1 MLSLSM
7 IVRDEAEQLEACL
20 ASVAG
25 FVDEMV
31 VVDTGSTDA
40 TCAIAARCGATV
52 HQLAWP
58 GDFAPARNRA
68 LELVHGDWVL
78 VLDADERLCT
88 EARDPLRRL
97 MTDPDLLLINLL
109 RREEGASQ
117 APYSNVSRLFR
128 RHPAI
133 RWSRPYHSMV
143 DDSVVALL
151 QREPHWRIGQYGEAA
166 LIHHGYRPELLAAS
180 TKAQR
185 LREAMESELHQRPGA
200 PYASAKLAGLELA
213 EGRPDR
219 AIPLLHSGLSH
230 CPSDAHPE
238 RFELLLHLAMAEAED
253 HPDRAVA
260 HYREALALP
269 LERRLSLAAGL
280 TLAGLLLRLQ
290 RLDEAATVAEQTCA
304 WAPELALAWF
314 NLGLIQRQRG
324 ALPAAITAYR
334 QAVALDPQRPES
346 HQNLGAALLLAGDIV
361 GARQGFREAIDLLQ
375 GQNRADEARALAQR
389 AGDLVNLSP
398 P

>member
-40 TCAIAARCGATV
+40 TTAIAARCGATV
-52 HQLAWP
+52 HHLAWP

-78 VLDADERLCT
+78 VLDADERLCS
-88 EARDPLRRL
+88 EARAPLRRL
-97 MTDPDLLLINLL
+97 MTEPDLLLINLL
-109 RREEGASQ
+109 RREEGARQ

-133 RWSRPYHSMV
+133 HWSRPYHSMV

-151 QREPHWRIGQYGEAA
+151 QRERHWRIGQYGEPA

-185 LREAMESELHQRPGA
+185 LRQAMETELRQRPGD
-200 PYASAKLAGLELA
+200 PYANAKLAGLELE
-213 EGRPDR
+213 EGRPER
-219 AIPLLHSGLSH
+219 AIPLLHTGLSH
-230 CPSDAHPE
+230 CPGDAHPE
-238 RFELLLHLAMAEAED
+238 RFELLLHLAMAEAD
-253 HPDRAVA
+253 NHPDRAVA

-280 TLAGLLLRLQ
+280 NLAGLLLQLQ

-304 WAPELALAWF
+304 WAPELALPWF

-375 GQNRADEARALAQR
+375 RQNRQDEARALAQR
-389 AGDLVNLSP
+389 AGDLVNLSAP
-398 P
+398 